1 MKKLHKY
8 IFELI
13 ENKGTILYMIILLAV
28 VRFPYYVYILIEGT
42 LSVSRWEIGIL
53 FFLFLIFTYS
63 KIYKIFNNIGYFF
76 SLLFIAIWLI
86 PTIEYK
92 LYENNPENYRFT
104 EDFKNSVS
112 SLAKEKIKGELKLS
126 ELNYIKIEMNKVIK
140 KALISDT
147 NKQYPSEEIYKM
159 CNSYHKDT
167 ILIPEPIKLKFNRL
181 FSILDA
187 KYNLELIKNDST
199 KTTLFIKTE
208 IIPTDYEIIKSLEYE
223 IQKQNHISNLISGIY
238 KIPYSQFL
246 VESITC
252 FNSNDISPT
261 RNLPKVLNALHILII
276 LCITTIFI
284 NLSTNSIFISRKIK
298 EE

>member
-13 ENKGTILYMIILLAV
+13 ENQDTILYMIIFLTV

-42 LSVSRWEIGIL
+42 SSISKWEIGIL
-53 FFLFLIFTYS
+53 FFIFLIFIYS

-112 SLAKEKIKGELKLS
+112 SFAKEKIKGELSLN
-126 ELNYIKIEMNKVIK
+126 ELNLILIEMNKLIN
-140 KALISDT
+140 KALIKDT
-147 NKQYPSEEIYKM
+147 NKQYPSEEI
-159 CNSYHKDT
+159 YHKDT
-167 ILIPEPIKLKFNRL
+167 ILIPEPIKLKFKSL
-181 FSILDA
+181 FSILSA
-187 KYNLELIKNDST
+187 KYNLELIKNDTT

-208 IIPTDYEIIKSLEYE
+208 FRPTDHEIIESLEYE
-223 IQKQNHISNLISGIY
+223 IQQQKHISNLISGIY
-238 KIPYSQFL
+238 KIPFSQFL

-261 RNLPKVLNALHILII
+261 RNLPKLLNALHILII
-276 LCITTIFI
+276 LCITNIFI
-284 NLSTNSIFISRKIK
+284 NLSTNSIFISRKRK